1 MHFETADCTQ
11 TSALALPC
19 QLYKPHLPWFEAST
33 IRLAEIASLEGKIP
47 CAPAE
52 MEKRRKRSA
61 GQSADNPAKS
71 CSIHRLSTSPGAMM
85 MARRWIMSQYVFHCQ
100 DCDKEFT
107 LQQHP
112 SDIEK
117 TEIRCPNCNSKN
129 VHQLV
134 SAFSA
139 VTAKKS

>member
-1 MHFETADCTQ
+1 
-11 TSALALPC
+11 
-19 QLYKPHLPWFEAST
+19 
-33 IRLAEIASLEGKIP
+33 
-47 CAPAE
+47 
-52 MEKRRKRSA
+52 
-61 GQSADNPAKS
+61 
-71 CSIHRLSTSPGAMM
+71 MM
-85 MARRWIMSQYVFHCQ
+85 MARSWTMSQYVFHCQ

-107 LQQHP
+107 QQHHI

-117 TEIRCPNCNSKN
+117 TEIRCPHCNGKN